1 MDTLLLLAVVV
12 PNITAL
18 LTGTSLRR
26 KHNVDQSV
34 NPFTVKWLFNHVSN
48 VKDYFA
54 APTAVV
60 NNRYTLQNGK

>member
-1 MDTLLLLAVVV
+1 MDSLLLLAVVV

-34 NPFTVKWLFNHVSN
+34 NSFNLKWIFNNVSN
-48 VKDYFA
+48 VKDYIA
-54 APTAVV
+54 APTAAV
-60 NNRYTLQNGK
+60 NIR